1 VEGHLVPCFNLV
13 IDYILKDL
21 NDESQVQVAA
31 LDEVAV
37 LIVGLTV
44 TCEHPETLHDLGLID
59 RVRGVELRV
68 VPDKFGNSFQ

>member
-1 VEGHLVPCFNLV
+1 VPCFNLV

-44 TCEHPETLHDLGLID
+44 TCEHPETLHDLRFID

>member
-1 VEGHLVPCFNLV
+1 MPCFNLV

-59 RVRGVELRV
+59 RVCGVELRI